1 MLPNFIK
8 INQYKLHIVGLLFG
22 WLLGFAV
29 FAQEIQIEIPKTEIA
44 MNESLQIK
52 ISVINGKVNDYSSFP
67 TIKGFTKSDISS
79 GDRQALISGRLTQ
92 ISQLVQNYRPTK
104 EGIYTIAPFT
114 LTVNGKQVSFQGATI
129 TVTAS
134 VSSSSAY
141 DFWSA
146 PDLES
151 EIEVVREDVFL
162 AVATDRKEIYA
173 GEGINVIIA
182 FYALQS
188 SPYLLKFPD
197 NLFQQLSAV
206 VKKLKPENCW
216 EENFNVGGQIIP
228 TIVNIRGK
236 DYQQY
241 KIYQSN
247 YYLNQAGEVELPQIS
262 LPLIKLHPGKYGRE
276 EAKNY
281 NSKPIKIKVK
291 PLPPHP
297 LREKVAVGLFKLE
310 EKIGQTTL
318 QTGQSVNYDFQIS
331 GQGNFAFLR
340 EPDTRR
346 TPALEVYPPN
356 VQQQI
361 NRENSRVTGSKKFTY
376 MIIPNEPGAYNMSDY
391 FQWIFFNTE
400 KQTYDTLKPQIS
412 IRVEGESRT
421 DNSISNTGS
430 GAYYDNIYK
439 LDNSL
444 SSLESTDIWISVVS
458 FVLAA
463 SAIVSIVLVLVAA
476 LERKKLK

>member
-1 MLPNFIK
+1 MLPRL
-8 INQYKLHIVGLLFG
+8 INIYQYRPHILGLLFC
-22 WLLGFAV
+22 WLSGLAAI
-29 FAQEIQIEIPKTEIA
+29 AQEIQIEIPKTEIA

-52 ISVINGKVNDYSSFP
+52 ISVINGKINDYSTFP
-67 TIKGFTKSDISS
+67 AIKGFTKSDISS

-92 ISQLVQNYRPTK
+92 ISQLAQNYRPTK
-104 EGIYTIAPFT
+104 EGTYIIAPFT
-114 LTVNGKQVSFQGATI
+114 MTINGRQVSSPGATI

-134 VSSSSAY
+134 SSNASAY

-146 PDLES
+146 PDLEP
-151 EIEVVREDVFL
+151 EIEVIREDVFL

-173 GEGINVIIA
+173 GESVNVIIA

-197 NLFQQLSAV
+197 NLFQQLSAI

-216 EENFNVGGQIIP
+216 EENFNIGGQILP
-228 TIVNIRGK
+228 TIVKIKGK

-262 LPLIKLHPGKYGRE
+262 LPLIKLRPGNYGRE
-276 EAKNY
+276 ELRNY
-281 NSKPIKIKVK
+281 FSKALKIKVK
-291 PLPPHP
+291 PLPEHP
-297 LREKVAVGLFKLE
+297 LSGKVAVGQFKLE
-310 EKIGQTTL
+310 EKISQTTL

-346 TPALEVYPPN
+346 TSALEIYPPN

-376 MIIPNEPGAYNMSDY
+376 MIIPNEPGSYNMSDY

-400 KQTYDTLKPQIS
+400 KQTYDTLKPQLS
-412 IRVEGESRT
+412 IRVEGESRA
-421 DNSISNTGS
+421 DNNISNTSS

-444 SSLESTDIWISVVS
+444 HHLESVDIWKSVVS
-458 FVLAA
+458 FVLAT
-463 SAIVSIVLVLVAA
+463 SAIVSIALVLTTA
-476 LERKKLK
+476 LKRK